1 VRTLKTTVVVVACY
15 ALGTLIIVPGWL
27 WVMVSDFNWASAG
40 VGLVIVLAW
49 LFGYFP
55 VVGGLVGLLK
65 IRRLM
70 KVADQALSEPG
81 ETSSTWEELLIER
94 LLEEVPV
101 PGFIAEPIVQWLV
114 RHTKRRVH
122 ALKMGP

>member
-1 VRTLKTTVVVVACY
+1 MSTIKTTVVVVTCY
-15 ALGTLIIVPGWL
+15 ALGTLIIVAGWL
-27 WVMVSDFNWASAG
+27 WVAVSDFNWTSAG
-40 VGLVIVLAW
+40 VGFLIVLAW

-55 VVGGLVGLLK
+55 IVGGAVGLFK
-65 IRRLM
+65 IRKLM

-81 ETSSTWEELLIER
+81 ETSSTGEELLIER

-101 PGFIAEPIVQWLV
+101 PGFIAEPIVRWLV

-122 ALKMGP
+122 TFKMGP